1 MESDCLSLF
10 CTGFLS
16 GIKLYL
22 ISMSYLKLKDDDIIV
37 VLGGGPAGSFFAM
50 HISELARKLGILLNL
65 IIIER
70 RSFVAHGPTGC
81 NMCAGVLGGNIVQM
95 ISDLDLNLLKLD
107 SRVIRQN
114 MEGFKLHIN
123 GMDALIRRPS
133 AKVYTVFR
141 GIGPRREALSEGFI
155 GFDSFLIE
163 EAKKRGAT
171 VINGTVTD
179 IIIPQNPVVEQC
191 TVMYQDEMSRHHELK
206 AALIVGAF
214 GVNSSLSKKFKFG
227 YIEPGYW
234 HTCQTELMS
243 GGDSDITGY
252 INIFSR
258 RHSKFLFTAITPKGK
273 YLTVSGIGAHVK
285 FSELV
290 EELKA
295 LHLDS
300 VMNTNLTPVC
310 HCHPRLPVTAA
321 VRPFYT
327 RVVMVGDA
335 CVSRYMKNGIESA
348 FVTSMSAAQTVMMRG
363 IDEAA
368 FRDSY
373 YPECILKF
381 VRDNRYGRTMFFM
394 HKVITS
400 SSRIGS
406 ALISIIKDEDG
417 KPVEKQWM
425 SNITWHMF
433 IGDKPYRA
441 ILRGVFNIAEV
452 IKLLLMVLG
461 IKRVRNA
468 K

>member
-1 MESDCLSLF
+1 MN
-10 CTGFLS
+10 
-16 GIKLYL
+16 
-22 ISMSYLKLKDDDIIV
+22 YLKLKDGDTVAI
-37 VLGGGPAGSFFAM
+37 LGGGPAGSFFVM
-50 HISELARKLGILLNL
+50 HISELARKLGISLNL

-70 RSFVAHGPTGC
+70 KSFVAHGPTGC

-95 ISDLDLNLLKLD
+95 ISALDLNLLKLD

-114 MEGFKLHIN
+114 VEGFKLNIQ
-123 GMDALIRRPS
+123 GRDALIMRPS
-133 AKVYTVFR
+133 SSVYTVFR
-141 GIGPRREALSEGFI
+141 GVGPRSEASSEGFI
-155 GFDSFLIE
+155 GFDSFLLE
-163 EAKKRGAT
+163 EAKKRGAA

-179 IIIPQNPVVEQC
+179 IVIPQNPVVEQC
-191 TVMYQDEMSRHHELK
+191 TVRYQDEKNMTRELK

-234 HTCQTELMS
+234 HTCQTELMA
-243 GGDSDITGY
+243 GGDSDITAY

-258 RHSKFLFTAITPKGK
+258 RHSKFLFTAVTPKGK
-273 YLTVSGIGAHVK
+273 YLTVSGIGVHVK

-290 EELKA
+290 DELKA

-300 VMNTNLTPVC
+300 IMNTNLTSVC

-348 FVTSMSAAQTVMMRG
+348 FITSKGAAETVLLKG

-373 YPECILKF
+373 YPECVLKF
-381 VRDNRYGRTMFFM
+381 VRDNRFGRAMFFM
-394 HKVITS
+394 HSVIA
-400 SSRIGS
+400 SRGRLGNAVIAAINNEGS
-406 ALISIIKDEDG
+406 RPIER
-417 KPVEKQWM
+417 QWM

-441 ILRGVFNIAEV
+441 ILRSVLNVMEV
-452 IKLLLMVLG
+452 IKLLLMVIG

>member
-1 MESDCLSLF
+1 ME
-10 CTGFLS
+10 
-16 GIKLYL
+16 YL
-22 ISMSYLKLKDDDIIV
+22 RLKDGDAVAI
-37 VLGGGPAGSFFAM
+37 LGGGPAGSFFVM
-50 HISELARKLGILLNL
+50 HINELAKKLGISLNL
-65 IIIER
+65 VIIER
-70 RSFVAHGPTGC
+70 KSFVAHGPTGC

-107 SRVIRQN
+107 NRVIRQN
-114 MEGFKLHIN
+114 VEGFKLNIQ
-123 GMDALIRRPS
+123 GRDALIMRPS
-133 AKVYTVFR
+133 SKVYTVFR
-141 GIGPRREALSEGFI
+141 GVGPRSEASSEGFI
-155 GFDSFLIE
+155 GFDSFLLE
-163 EAKKRGAT
+163 EAKKRGAA

-179 IIIPQNPVVEQC
+179 IVIPQNPAGEQC
-191 TVMYQDEMSRHHELK
+191 TVRYQDEKNMPRELK

-234 HTCQTELMS
+234 HTCQTELMAE
-243 GGDSDITGY
+243 GDSDITAY

-273 YLTVSGIGAHVK
+273 YLTVSGIGEHVK

-290 EELKA
+290 DELKA

-300 VMNTNLTPVC
+300 IMNTNLTSVC

-348 FVTSMSAAQTVMMRG
+348 FITSRCAAETALLKG
-363 IDEAA
+363 IDESA

-373 YPECILKF
+373 YPGCVLKF
-381 VRDNRYGRTMFFM
+381 VRDNRFGRTMFFM
-394 HKVITS
+394 HSVIA
-400 SSRIGS
+400 SRGRLGNAVIAAINNEGS
-406 ALISIIKDEDG
+406 RPIER
-417 KPVEKQWM
+417 QWM

-441 ILRGVFNIAEV
+441 ILRSVLNIKEV

-461 IKRVRNA
+461 IRRVRNA